1 MKILILVLLVHIGL
15 QAQTLVDSF
24 RIIYDKDYYMLVEE
38 FDRNYL
44 EGIPGGTICITESGD
59 SKIKLKDN
67 TEKQDHIDEIEEK
80 YAMDSLK
87 IKAKI
92 DSIGDPILKEK
103 KLKELDEYKINYPK
117 KMNKLKMIN
126 YIYIQKKL
134 LKTRN

>member
-1 MKILILVLLVHIGL
+1 MRILILALLVYIGL
-15 QAQTLVDSF
+15 QAQALEDSF
-24 RIIYDKDYYMLVEE
+24 RIIYGKDYYMLVEE

-44 EGIPGGTICITESGD
+44 EGIPDGTICITESGN

-87 IKAKI
+87 IKVKI

-103 KLKELDEYKINYPK
+103 KLI
-117 KMNKLKMIN
+117 
-126 YIYIQKKL
+126 
-134 LKTRN
+134 